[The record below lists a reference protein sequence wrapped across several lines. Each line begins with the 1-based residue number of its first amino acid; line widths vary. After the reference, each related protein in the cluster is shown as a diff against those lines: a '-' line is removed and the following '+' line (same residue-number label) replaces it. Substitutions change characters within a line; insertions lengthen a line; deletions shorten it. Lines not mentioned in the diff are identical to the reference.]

1 MNLKD
6 TIKNRAL
13 PIILGASIGSLVI
26 VDNPI
31 FVNAGDIET
40 SIVLEEDKFDD
51 KMEYELLEREEYYV
65 NEDHLESLK
74 TVDDT
79 KEVLYSSVLI
89 GSTIGLVG
97 IKNKLKKKK
106 MK

>member
-6 TIKNRAL
+6 IIKKHAM
-13 PIILGASIGSLVI
+13 PIILGASIGSSAI
-26 VDNPI
+26 VVNPI

-51 KMEYELLEREEYYV
+51 KMKYEPEEREEYYM
-65 NEDHLESLK
+65 NEDSLEVIK
-74 TVDDT
+74 TSDDS
-79 KEVLYSSVLI
+79 KEVLYSSMLI
-89 GSTIGLVG
+89 GSTIGLITV
-97 IKNKLKKKK
+97 KNKLKKKK

>member
-13 PIILGASIGSLVI
+13 PIILGASIGSSAI
-26 VDNPI
+26 VVNPI

-51 KMEYELLEREEYYV
+51 KLEYESEEREEYYM
-65 NEDHLESLK
+65 NEDYLK
-74 TVDDT
+74 IIKANDDSN
-79 KEVLYSSVLI
+79 EILYSSMLI
-89 GSTIGLVG
+89 GSTIGLITV
-97 IKNKLKKKK
+97 KNKLKKKR

>member
-6 TIKNRAL
+6 TIKKRAVT
-13 PIILGASIGSLVI
+13 IILGASIGSLFI

-31 FVNAGDIET
+31 FANAGDIET

-51 KMEYELLEREEYYV
+51 KVKDELEEIEEYYI
-65 NEDHLESLK
+65 NEEYLEIPK
-74 TVDDT
+74 TGN
-79 KEVLYSSVLI
+79 EVLYSSMII
-89 GSTIGLVG
+89 GSTIGLIAV
-97 IKNKLKKKK
+97 KNKLKKKK

>member
-6 TIKNRAL
+6 TIKKRAM
-13 PIILGASIGSLVI
+13 PIILGASIGSLFI

-40 SIVLEEDKFDD
+40 SIVLEEDELDEK
-51 KMEYELLEREEYYV
+51 KYELEEGEDYYINKDFLEI
-65 NEDHLESLK
+65 SK
-74 TVDDT
+74 TRD
-79 KEVLYSSVLI
+79 EVLYSSILI

-97 IKNKLKKKK
+97 VKNKLKKKK

>member
-6 TIKNRAL
+6 IIKKHAM
-13 PIILGASIGSLVI
+13 PIILGASIGSSAI
-26 VDNPI
+26 VVNPI

-51 KMEYELLEREEYYV
+51 KMKYEPEEREEYYM
-65 NEDHLESLK
+65 NEDSLEVIK
-74 TVDDT
+74 TSDDS
-79 KEVLYSSVLI
+79 KDVLYSSMLI
-89 GSTIGLVG
+89 GSTIVLINV
-97 IKNKLKKKK
+97 KNKLKKKK

>member
-6 TIKNRAL
+6 TIKKRAM
-13 PIILGASIGSLVI
+13 PIILGASIGSLFI

-51 KMEYELLEREEYYV
+51 KMECELGEREDYYI
-65 NEDHLESLK
+65 NEDYSEISK
-74 TVDDT
+74 TGN
-79 KEVLYSSVLI
+79 EVLYSSMII
-89 GSTIGLVG
+89 GSTIGLIAV
-97 IKNKLKKKK
+97 KNKLKKKK